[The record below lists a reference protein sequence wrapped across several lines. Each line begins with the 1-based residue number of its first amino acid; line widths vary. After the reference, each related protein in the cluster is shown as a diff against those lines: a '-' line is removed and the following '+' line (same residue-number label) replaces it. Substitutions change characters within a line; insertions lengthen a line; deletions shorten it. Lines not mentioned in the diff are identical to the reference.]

1 MTRKLLAVLAIGL
14 LVTAPAA
21 AHAQLNTSFGV
32 GGGIAAPIGDLRNI
46 ANAGYNVEGHLNL
59 GAPLIPVGLRLEV
72 GYNSFNFK
80 SSTNVSGSANVLSG
94 TVNAMLALGPTGASP
109 YLIGGVGAYNVKA
122 DLGGLGNNS
131 QTEAG
136 FNVGGGIRFPLG
148 LLSTFLE
155 ARYHK
160 TLGNSNTQY
169 VPITFGINF

>member
-1 MTRKLLAVLAIGL
+1 
-14 LVTAPAA
+14 
-21 AHAQLNTSFGV
+21 
-32 GGGIAAPIGDLRNI
+32 
-46 ANAGYNVEGHLNL
+46 
-59 GAPLIPVGLRLEV
+59 
-72 GYNSFNFK
+72 
-80 SSTNVSGSANVLSG
+80 
-94 TVNAMLALGPTGASP
+94 LGPTGASP

-122 DLGGLGNNS
+122 DFGNNGTNGNNS

-160 TLGNSNTQY
+160 TLGDSNTQY